1 VSLKGIAVT
10 TENQTEGLENLK
22 IDTQNLYRE
31 EMLTDLKSGSIR
43 QLIPVTLDGK
53 NDTSRRLIFVG
64 QTQVMTQMGPLP
76 VQGPI
81 EARTL
86 KEAIEKFPEAIQA
99 AIETMVE
106 EAREAQRQEA
116 SRIVVPGAEATSKIL
131 TGPDIK

>member
-1 VSLKGIAVT
+1 MATDNQNDL
-10 TENQTEGLENLK
+10 TEQLNL
-22 IDTQNLYRE
+22 DTNNLYRE
-31 EMLTDLKSGSIR
+31 EILSDLKAGSIR

-53 NDTSRRLIFVG
+53 NDTSRRLIFYG

-99 AIETMVE
+99 AIEAMVE

-116 SRIVVPGAEATSKIL
+116 SRIVAPSAAATSKII
-131 TGPDIK
+131 TGPDMK

>member
-1 VSLKGIAVT
+1 VT
-10 TENQTEGLENLK
+10 TQSQAEFAEKLR
-22 IDTQNLYRE
+22 IDTRNLYRE
-31 EMLTDLKSGSIR
+31 ETLTDLQAGSIR

-86 KEAIEKFPEAIQA
+86 SEAIEKFPEAIQA
-99 AIETMVE
+99 AIDAMME
-106 EAREAQRQEA
+106 EAREAQRKEA
-116 SRIVVPGAEATSKIL
+116 SRIVVPGAEAASKIL
-131 TGPDIK
+131 TGPDAK